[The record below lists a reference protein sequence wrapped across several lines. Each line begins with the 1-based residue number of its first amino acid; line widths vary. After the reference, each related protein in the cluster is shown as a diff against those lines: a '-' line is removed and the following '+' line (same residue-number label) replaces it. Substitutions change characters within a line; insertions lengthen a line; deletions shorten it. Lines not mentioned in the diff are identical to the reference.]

1 MPKTK
6 LKRFELSSC
15 RLNDAALMYVIDCLS
30 SDKQIS
36 CVKLS
41 DNFFSEQI
49 EHVMLE
55 ALNKN
60 TTLTEVNLA
69 GNRFSHSCLTKLKK
83 IT

>member
-1 MPKTK
+1 
-6 LKRFELSSC
+6 
-15 RLNDAALMYVIDCLS
+15 MYVIDCLG

-60 TTLTEVNLA
+60 TTLTEVNLS